1 MTVKKNKLGTI
12 NSDKV
17 STDINEQADTVS
29 SVYGSQTEKNSDS
42 RWSFNNIKKNLL
54 AHYTRAPTDQ
64 LFKLF
69 KLGAML
75 FFLGLVI
82 IYSSYQLL
90 QPSIAQEILT
100 LLGLCC
106 IGGGFL
112 LAMLT
117 QIRMLIGRL
126 IHILFHK
133 H

>member
-1 MTVKKNKLGTI
+1 MTAKKNKLGTI
-12 NSDKV
+12 NTNKV
-17 STDINEQADTVS
+17 STDINEKTDTIS
-29 SVYGSQTEKNSDS
+29 SVHHSKIEKNNDS
-42 RWSFNNIKKNLL
+42 RWSFKNIKRDLL
-54 AHYTRAPTDQ
+54 AHYTHTPTDQ
-64 LFKLF
+64 LFKRF
-69 KLGAML
+69 RLGAML

-82 IYSSYQLL
+82 IYSAYQLL
-90 QPSIAQEILT
+90 QPSITQEILT

>member
-1 MTVKKNKLGTI
+1 MTAKKNKLGTI
-12 NSDKV
+12 NSNKV
-17 STDINEQADTVS
+17 STDINEKTDAVS
-29 SVYGSQTEKNSDS
+29 SVHHSKIEKNNDS
-42 RWSFNNIKKNLL
+42 RWSFHNIKKNLL
-54 AHYTRAPTDQ
+54 AHYTHTPTDQ
-64 LFKLF
+64 LFKRF
-69 KLGAML
+69 RLGAML

-82 IYSSYQLL
+82 IYSAYQLL
-90 QPSIAQEILT
+90 QPSITQEILT